1 MNRIILSGNLTKTP
15 ELKFYQNTTVAK
27 FGIAVKRPFSKNDE
41 TDFFNV
47 SAFGKTAELCAKYLE
62 KGRRV
67 IIEGRLQT
75 SGYTDKDGNKRTSY
89 DVIVENLEF
98 ADSKKKADSPP
109 TKDDN
114 NFDMPF

>member
-15 ELKFYQNTTVAK
+15 ELKVAK

-47 SAFGKTAELCAKYLE
+47 VAFGKTAELCAKYLE

-75 SGYTDKDGNKRTSY
+75 SNYEDRDGNKRTGY
-89 DVIVENLEF
+89 DVVVENLEF
-98 ADSKKKADSPP
+98 ADSKKKTDSPP
-109 TKDDN
+109 VDD
-114 NFDMPF
+114 DDDIDLPF